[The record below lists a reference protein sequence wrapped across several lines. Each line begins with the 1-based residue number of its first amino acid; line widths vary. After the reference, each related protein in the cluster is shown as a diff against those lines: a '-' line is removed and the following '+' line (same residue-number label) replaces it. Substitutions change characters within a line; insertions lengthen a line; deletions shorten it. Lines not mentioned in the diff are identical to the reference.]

1 LTLLD
6 DNLFVTYIIIIRPGI
21 RRLLPD
27 FLSLSG
33 AQFRADD
40 KNIVPLPCLFPRA
53 FPPRKIPLSRSPF
66 PGARPRG
73 PAGKKDGHTDSPGS
87 AVRAIRKSLIFTKM
101 YFTSNISLPWR
112 AVTVNKFQ
120 SLERFFRRIFK

>member
-1 LTLLD
+1 VDDSLPWCLRTAEANRQSKNQRNERKQFFHSLTLLD

-53 FPPRKIPLSRSPF
+53 FPPRKIPLSRSSF
-66 PGARPRG
+66 PGARP
-73 PAGKKDGHTDSPGS
+73 
-87 AVRAIRKSLIFTKM
+87 
-101 YFTSNISLPWR
+101 
-112 AVTVNKFQ
+112 
-120 SLERFFRRIFK
+120 